1 MANKKITQL
10 AGLEG
15 GESVSG
21 TFVFPVGA
29 GNVSAFETK
38 KVKASQIA
46 EYVLNGQNPE
56 QNSGNPRLGFAAYVS
71 GTKDVYLNNS
81 NWVDS
86 SSAAGNTHAYIM
98 VNKDNGLLTTGSGI
112 GNPVG
117 GDNMGNCDAT
127 TRINMQSNSIINLGD
142 VRFQSAPESH
152 IYNSGDKSIVV
163 IGGRDLVLSGLRNV
177 AISGQALDLADTPIS
192 GNVNFNNGNLTV
204 ATPGSLTIDEITV
217 RKRSATTPHNNN
229 EAPTNSTVD
238 WSASSIQ
245 YMTAASS
252 PTFLFSNTAEGQTLT
267 MYVENTAGSDLTVGF
282 PNTVE
287 WGGEYA
293 GASPNLVNGK
303 TTLYTF
309 VKINNTIF
317 ASAITGYVIS

>member
-1 MANKKITQL
+1 MFKC
-10 AGLEG
+10 
-15 GESVSG
+15 S
-21 TFVFPVGA
+21 
-29 GNVSAFETK
+29 
-38 KVKASQIA
+38 
-46 EYVLNGQNPE
+46 
-56 QNSGNPRLGFAAYVS
+56 
-71 GTKDVYLNNS
+71 
-81 NWVDS
+81 
-86 SSAAGNTHAYIM
+86 
-98 VNKDNGLLTTGSGI
+98 
-112 GNPVG
+112 
-117 GDNMGNCDAT
+117 
-127 TRINMQSNSIINLGD
+127 
-142 VRFQSAPESH
+142 
-152 IYNSGDKSIVV
+152 DKSIVV

-309 VKINNTIF
+309 VKIN
-317 ASAITGYVIS
+317 ISNIWTFTSPRVLLNN

>member
-1 MANKKITQL
+1 MFKC
-10 AGLEG
+10 
-15 GESVSG
+15 S
-21 TFVFPVGA
+21 
-29 GNVSAFETK
+29 
-38 KVKASQIA
+38 
-46 EYVLNGQNPE
+46 
-56 QNSGNPRLGFAAYVS
+56 
-71 GTKDVYLNNS
+71 
-81 NWVDS
+81 
-86 SSAAGNTHAYIM
+86 
-98 VNKDNGLLTTGSGI
+98 
-112 GNPVG
+112 
-117 GDNMGNCDAT
+117 
-127 TRINMQSNSIINLGD
+127 
-142 VRFQSAPESH
+142 
-152 IYNSGDKSIVV
+152 DKSIVV